1 MWLRNSHVHG
11 IEESKLGDMVKELP
25 CPQHRGMEAR

>member
-11 IEESKLGDMVKELP
+11 IEETKLDDMVKEIP
-25 CPQHRGMEAR
+25 CPRYGGKEAG